1 MVVGLLTVELRFP
14 ENGSLK
20 EKRMLLRRLVER
32 LRQRFNVSVAEVE
45 HQNLWQRSTLAVATV
60 NTSGREA
67 DSTLALALDQ
77 IEGYHAAEVIGQQ
90 IEMR

>member
-20 EKRMLLRRLVER
+20 EKRMLLQRLTAR
-32 LRQRFNVSVAEVE
+32 LKQQFNVSVAEVGN
-45 HQNLWQRSTLAVATV
+45 QDTWQRSTLAVASV

-67 DSTLALALDQ
+67 DSSLARVLD
-77 IEGYHAAEVIGQQ
+77 IIDAYHAAEVLEHH